1 MSVRILTVVGA
12 RPQFVKASAVSAAV
26 GRARDAGADLHEV
39 IVHSGQ
45 HYAPELSDVFFAQL
59 GIPAPA
65 HHLGVGSG
73 PHGQQTGRMLEAL
86 EVVLLGEQPDVVLL
100 YGDTNTTLAGALAA
114 AKLHLPIAHVEA
126 GLRSY
131 RRTMPEEVNR
141 VVTDH
146 LSTLLFCPS
155 AASAAN
161 LEAEGITRGVEVVGD
176 VMFDVMRARTAHLAG
191 GAAGLDLDLD
201 ELRLSPGGY
210 AFATV
215 HRAENTDDPVRLG
228 EIMTGLAQVASAGLP
243 VLLPLHPRTA
253 SVLAGRL
260 PPGVRLLEPLPYD
273 QTLALLRDA
282 RVALTDSGGLQ
293 KEALWS
299 ATPCV
304 TLRDETEWTE
314 TVDCGWNTLAG
325 ADAVAIVEAA
335 LRDRPPGEPPSVYGD
350 GRAAEKIVARLLG

>member
-1 MSVRILTVVGA
+1 MSLRILTVVGA
-12 RPQFVKASAVSAAV
+12 RPQFVKASAVSAAILE
-26 GRARDAGADLHEV
+26 AQAAGQDVTEV
-39 IVHSGQ
+39 LVHSGQ
-45 HYAPELSDVFFAQL
+45 HYDAGLSDVFFEQL
-59 GIPAPA
+59 GVPAPA

-86 EVVLLGEQPDVVLL
+86 EVVLLDEAPDVVLL
-100 YGDTNTTLAGALAA
+100 YGDTNTTMAGALAA
-114 AKLHLPIAHVEA
+114 AKLHIPIAHVEA

-131 RRTMPEEVNR
+131 RRTMPEEINR

-155 AASAAN
+155 ATSAEN
-161 LEAEGITRGVEVVGD
+161 LGREGIIDGVEVVGD
-176 VMFDVMRARTAHLAG
+176 VMFDVLLARLRSLADRP
-191 GAAGLDLDLD
+191 ALLD
-201 ELRLSPGGY
+201 ELGLDPGGF

-215 HRAENTDDPVRLG
+215 HRAENTDDPDRLAA
-228 EIMTGLAQVASAGLP
+228 IMDGLAGVARAGLP

-253 SVLAGRL
+253 AILTGG
-260 PPGVRLLEPLPYD
+260 PPDGVIAVDPLPYD
-273 QTLALLRDA
+273 DTLALLRDA

-314 TVDCGWNTLAG
+314 TVACGWNQLVA
-325 ADAVAIVEAA
+325 ADAAAIVEAA
-335 LRDRPPGEPPSVYGD
+335 LRSRPAGDPPSVYGD
-350 GRAAEKIVARLLG
+350 GRAAGKIVARLLR

>member
-1 MSVRILTVVGA
+1 MPVRIVTVVGA
-12 RPQFVKASAVSAAV
+12 RPQFIKASAVSAAL
-26 GRARDAGADLHEV
+26 GRAVGDGADVHE
-39 IVHSGQ
+39 ILVHSGQ
-45 HYAPELSDVFFAQL
+45 HYAPELSEVFFEQL
-59 GIPAPA
+59 GIPKPA

-86 EVVLLGEQPDVVLL
+86 ELVLLAEAPDVVLL

-114 AKLHLPIAHVEA
+114 AKLHLPIGHVEA

-146 LSTLLFCPS
+146 LSALLFCPS
-155 AASAAN
+155 STSAAN
-161 LEAEGITRGVEVVGD
+161 LAREGITEGVEVVGD
-176 VMFDVMRARTAHLAG
+176 VMFDVLRARTARLHDPAPVLDHLGVTAG
-191 GAAGLDLDLD
+191 A
-201 ELRLSPGGY
+201 Y

-215 HRAENTDDPVRLG
+215 HRAENTDDPDRLQA
-228 EIMTGLAQVASAGLP
+228 IMAGLGGVARSGLP

-253 SVLAGRL
+253 AVLAGGP
-260 PPGVRLLEPLPYD
+260 PPGVTLLAPLPYD
-273 QTLALLRDA
+273 ETLVLLREA
-282 RVALTDSGGLQ
+282 AVALTDSGGLQ

-314 TVDCGWNTLAG
+314 TVQCGWNTLVG
-325 ADAVAIVEAA
+325 ADAEAIVAAA
-335 LRDRPPGEPPSVYGD
+335 LRPRPAGDPPSVYGD
-350 GRAAEKIVARLLG
+350 GLAAEKIVARLLG

>member
-1 MSVRILTVVGA
+1 MPVRILTVVGA
-12 RPQFVKASAVSAAV
+12 RPQFIKASAVSAAV
-26 GRARDAGADLHEV
+26 GRARDAGADLHE
-39 IVHSGQ
+39 ILVHSGQ
-45 HYAPELSDVFFAQL
+45 HYAPELSDVFFEQL

-86 EVVLLGEQPDVVLL
+86 EVVLLAEQPDVVLL

-114 AKLHLPIAHVEA
+114 AKLHVPIAHVEA

-146 LSTLLFCPS
+146 LSTVLFCPS

-191 GAAGLDLDLD
+191 GAPGLALG
-201 ELRLSPGGY
+201 ELGLSPGGY

-228 EIMTGLAQVASAGLP
+228 QIMSGLASVASAGLP

-253 SVLAGRL
+253 AVLDGGP

-273 QTLALLRDA
+273 QTLVLLRDA

-314 TVDCGWNTLAG
+314 TVECGWNTLAG
-325 ADAVAIVEAA
+325 ADAGAIVEAA